1 MCGIS
6 RDQRFEE
13 EARKLREKDERKRR
27 QEAQARG
34 KATDKPATEKGKGKA
49 RELVNG

>member
-13 EARKLREKDERKRR
+13 EARKLREEDERKRR
-27 QEAQARG
+27 QEAQAQNKGEGR
-34 KATDKPATEKGKGKA
+34 PATEKAKA
-49 RELVNG
+49 RELVNS